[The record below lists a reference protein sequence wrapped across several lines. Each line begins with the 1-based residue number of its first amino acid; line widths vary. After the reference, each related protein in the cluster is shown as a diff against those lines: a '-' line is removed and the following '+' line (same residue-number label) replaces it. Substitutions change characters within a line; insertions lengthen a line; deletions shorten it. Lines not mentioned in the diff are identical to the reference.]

1 MKDIDS
7 VKRRIKEVITLGLLL
22 QQDGYI
28 SNTLEEEQ
36 FSCFFHG
43 QDKKKSARYYRATD
57 TAYCWVCKE
66 RWDCISYICKR
77 DGFSFNGALHWLL
90 KTYSIRIDDLPDATE
105 EHVKKL
111 EQVSTKNVARKEI
124 QVERLYQAIISLRDE
139 LNLQNYSKFVYMYM
153 VLKYVVPDEKFEAQY
168 TKVKEG
174 ILKLLK
180 KMKE

>member
-1 MKDIDS
+1 MKDLDL
-7 VKRRIKEVITLGLLL
+7 VKKRIKETITLGYLL

-28 SNTLEEEQ
+28 TNTLGEEQ

-43 QDKKKSARYYRATD
+43 QDNKKSARYYKDTD

-77 DGFSFNGALHWLL
+77 DGFSFSGALQWLL
-90 KTYSIRIDDLPDATE
+90 KTYSIRIDDLPEATE

-111 EQVSTKNVARKEI
+111 ETITIKRVTKKEI
-124 QVERLYQAIISLRDE
+124 LIERLYQAIISLRDD
-139 LNLQNYSKFVYMYM
+139 LSLKNYSKFVYMYM

-174 ILKLLK
+174 ILNLLK